1 MKEPLNMKRL
11 ASYIAGMALLAAG
24 LTLTAMT
31 GLGTSPLT
39 AVAFVIAQWTGAKF
53 ADMVLVMFSV
63 FVLGEIA
70 LEKQKTAR
78 NILLLLLQI
87 PLSVAFTRFMG
98 LIQRAFD
105 LSGAS
110 LFLRV
115 LLLLLAI
122 VLTGVGAAMT
132 LRAKLIPNPGD
143 GIVKAL
149 ATFTNKP
156 LGRVKNIFDIAN
168 VAAAALLSFACL
180 GRLAGVG
187 AGSVLAMLGV
197 GRVIALF
204 NRLFPVRR
212 KDESKL

>member
-156 LGRVKNIFDIAN
+156 LGRVKNIFDIA
-168 VAAAALLSFACL
+168 AAALLSFACL